1 MKTHVITLIS
11 KVTVLGAL
19 LILTSVG
26 PANAQSLSYRPKFDI
41 PFEFSF
47 GETKLPAGKYAVGRA
62 LNSSDD
68 VSMSISDRD
77 GRSKAVVLSH
87 AVINSKHDDTRASLV
102 FHRYGDQYFLVQVWP
117 ASSTTGR
124 QLRESRSERDVQK
137 HLTSNPAQRKTAEKY
152 ETVIVAAAV
161 Q

>member
-26 PANAQSLSYRPKFDI
+26 SASAQSLSYRPKFDI

-62 LNSSDD
+62 INSSDD
-68 VSMSISDRD
+68 VSIAITNND

-87 AVINSKHDDTRASLV
+87 AVINSKNEQTRAKLV
-102 FHRYGDQYFLVQVWP
+102 FHRYCDEYVLVQVWP
-117 ASSTTGR
+117 ASSATGR
-124 QLRESRSERDVQK
+124 QLRESSLERGAQK
-137 HLTSNPAQRKTAEKY
+137 HLTSNPRKSVEKY
-152 ETVIVAAAV
+152 ETVIVAAV
-161 Q
+161 GNN

>member
-1 MKTHVITLIS
+1 MKTHVITLIT

-26 PANAQSLSYRPKFDI
+26 SANAQSLSSRPRFDI

-62 LNSSDD
+62 INSSDD
-68 VSMSISDRD
+68 VSISITNSD

-87 AVINSKHDDTRASLV
+87 AVISSKHDTARASLV
-102 FHRYGDQYFLVQVWP
+102 FHRYGDEYFLVQVWP
-117 ASSTTGR
+117 ASSSTGR
-124 QLRESRSERDVQK
+124 QLRESRSERSVQK
-137 HLTSNPAQRKTAEKY
+137 QLTSNPRSTGEKY
-152 ETVIVAAAV
+152 ETVIVAAAA